1 MRRFLLILLAVIA
14 VAVVGFVLW
23 ALLTPLP
30 PAAEKAPPPAKRPP
44 APLQADAE
52 GYYVPGYNFA
62 IGYFRFA
69 RITLHP
75 ETYLT
80 FSQTTTGTRHEI
92 GCGDARIRADAI
104 QLQCDDDQI
113 GTVTVEGRFLT
124 RVATSRLDTPV
135 LSAFVTV
142 RNRRGEVAY
151 RARDSFVWHPVD

>member
-1 MRRFLLILLAVIA
+1 MRRALWVLLGLIGL
-14 VAVVGFVLW
+14 AVVGFVAW

-30 PAAEKAPPPAKRPP
+30 PAAEKAPPPTKRP
-44 APLQADAE
+44 AGPLQADAE
-52 GYYVPGYNFA
+52 GYYVPGYNFS
-62 IGYFRFA
+62 IGYFRFS

-92 GCGDARIRADAI
+92 GCADAGIRADGI
-104 QLQCDDDQI
+104 QLRCDDDQI

-142 RNRRGEVAY
+142 RNRHGEVAY